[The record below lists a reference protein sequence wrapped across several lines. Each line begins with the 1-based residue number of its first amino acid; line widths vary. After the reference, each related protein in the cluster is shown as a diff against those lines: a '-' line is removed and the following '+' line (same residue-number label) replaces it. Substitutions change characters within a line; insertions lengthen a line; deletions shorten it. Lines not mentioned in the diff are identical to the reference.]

1 MASRDMRLRLLGPVM
16 TSTAV
21 RPLRL
26 TRAPGLVSR
35 RVLSDLRSARLCEVA
50 RATAA
55 IVRAYPRRHR
65 RGGECDRWVDRV
77 APRRLAR
84 QCTVHICGRSRTG
97 TAVEIEL
104 ESIAVVPEP
113 AVVRTM
119 LLGGAAIGW
128 LPDFHAAD
136 DVANGSLIRLLPE
149 WRTGSVEAHAIY
161 PNHRSLSAKVRVF
174 IDALIEQLSRRIDRT
189 AREK

>member
-1 MASRDMRLRLLGPVM
+1 
-16 TSTAV
+16 
-21 RPLRL
+21 
-26 TRAPGLVSR
+26 
-35 RVLSDLRSARLCEVA
+35 
-50 RATAA
+50 
-55 IVRAYPRRHR
+55 
-65 RGGECDRWVDRV
+65 
-77 APRRLAR
+77 
-84 QCTVHICGRSRTG
+84 
-97 TAVEIEL
+97 
-104 ESIAVVPEP
+104 
-113 AVVRTM
+113 M